1 MQEKKLQHK
10 ENTISFLKKIKQKI
24 FFLLRLNHHP
34 VIKVYNGFGNKEK
47 VIVLGH
53 VLKLSPYPRVTYRK
67 NWITNLFSMIRMFMV
82 LPYPDAKIVIE
93 WDGQLYPYHSEKDGF
108 FRLEILPDNIPG
120 EGWHTVSV
128 KLDEKKYHARH
139 ISGTGSIYVPFAS
152 QNGYISDIDDTFLIS
167 YSARLRRRLYTLFT
181 KNAHS
186 RIPFEGVVNH
196 YQLLAS
202 SGQEGKNSNPFF
214 YVSGSEWNLYD
225 FLVEFARKNEMPRGV
240 FLLSQIKNIKG
251 IFSSGQKDLRTKFMR
266 IVRII
271 EAYPHLKFILLGDD
285 SQQDPEIY
293 LSIVSH
299 FPDKII
305 AVYMRN
311 IREKNTEKVKLII
324 KEMEGRGIACC
335 YFKHSA
341 DAVLHSKKTGL
352 IL

>member
-53 VLKLSPYPRVTYRK
+53 VLKLSPYPRVSYRK
-67 NWITNLFSMIRMFMV
+67 NRVINLFSMIRMFMV
-82 LPYPDAKIVIE
+82 LPYANAKILVE
-93 WDGQLYPYHSEKDGF
+93 WEGEFYPSHSEKDGF
-108 FRLEILPDNIPG
+108 FRVEISPDIIPE
-120 EGWHTVSV
+120 EGWHAVSV
-128 KLDEKKYHARH
+128 KLDEKKYHARK
-139 ISGTGSIYVPFAS
+139 ISGTGSIYIPFGS

-186 RIPFEGVVNH
+186 RMPFEGVVNH

-214 YVSGSEWNLYD
+214 YVSGSEWNLYN

-285 SQQDPEIY
+285 SQQDPAIY
-293 LSIVSH
+293 LSIVQH

-311 IREKNTEKVKLII
+311 IHEKNTEKVKLII
-324 KEMEGRGIACC
+324 KEMESKGIACC

-341 DAVLHSKKTGL
+341 DAVLHSKRTGL